1 MSTEA
6 DELTDV
12 KKRLDDLVDRD
23 IAAQAQDIDEPGID
37 GSREEEIR
45 YLFNQ
50 LKQFLLEK
58 NRRYGDSALTP
69 VKVFSKTA
77 ANDAL
82 LVRIDDKIS
91 RIKNSSIIRKND
103 VVDLVGYL
111 SLYMIQREWSNLD
124 ELID

>member
-12 KKRLDDLVDRD
+12 EKRLDDLVDRD
-23 IAAQAQDIDEPGID
+23 TAAQAQDIDEPRID

-50 LKQFLLEK
+50 LKRFLLEK

-69 VKVFSKTA
+69 VKVFSKAA

-111 SLYMIQREWSNLD
+111 SLYMIQREWSNLN

>member
-6 DELTDV
+6 DELTDAE
-12 KKRLDDLVDRD
+12 KRLDDLVDRD
-23 IAAQAQDIDEPGID
+23 IAAQAQDIDEPRID

-50 LKQFLLEK
+50 LKRFLLEK

-69 VKVFSKTA
+69 VKVFSKAA

>member
-50 LKQFLLEK
+50 LKRFLLEK

-69 VKVFSKTA
+69 VKVFSKAA

>member
-6 DELTDV
+6 DELTDAE
-12 KKRLDDLVDRD
+12 KRLDDLVDRD
-23 IAAQAQDIDEPGID
+23 TAAQAQDIDEPRID

-50 LKQFLLEK
+50 LKRFLLEK

-69 VKVFSKTA
+69 VKVFSKAA

-111 SLYMIQREWSNLD
+111 SLYMIQREWSNLN

>member
-1 MSTEA
+1 M
-6 DELTDV
+6 
-12 KKRLDDLVDRD
+12 
-23 IAAQAQDIDEPGID
+23 
-37 GSREEEIR
+37 
-45 YLFNQ
+45 
-50 LKQFLLEK
+50 
-58 NRRYGDSALTP
+58 
-69 VKVFSKTA
+69 KVFSKTA